1 VIGGSAGCEIGTRNP
16 APGRTRLDPTRG
28 KLSPQAIRAGEK
40 RSLSI
45 PAPTQL
51 DDNAPAAPAAGA
63 GGPPSG
69 GPGSDSLP
77 VRPPGTLASLA
88 AAMRSW
94 RTASVVLLSFSSG
107 LPLGLVWIA
116 IPDWMRKIGVD
127 IRVVGLMTLAQAPWT
142 FKFLWSPLMD
152 RYTPPW
158 LGRRRG
164 WAALM
169 QVALC
174 ALTLVLAGVGQ
185 HPDTPWVVAS
195 LALAIAFA
203 SASQDIALDA
213 YAVDVLRPDEQAVAG
228 GARTAVYRVA
238 MVAAGGVAITAAGRL
253 SWPVVNCGL
262 ALLYLPMLAVTW
274 KAPEPAG
281 LAPAPRT
288 LREAVWHPFIGFL
301 ARRHALEILAFVIL
315 YRLTD
320 NLAQSLQRPFL
331 VEMGYSDFDRGFA
344 LSTIGLVGTL
354 TGVFLGGA
362 ATAPLGLGR
371 ALWIFGALQA
381 VSNLGYVLLA
391 ERGGVDLPL
400 MYGAIG
406 FETLCAGLGM
416 GALSVLLLRMTQKRF
431 SATQYALF
439 SSLFGL
445 PRLVAG
451 PICGFVVDAAGWT
464 RFFWFAI
471 ASGLPALVLLTR
483 FAPWGAREPA
493 FEVEAAGTREQPLPP
508 RALASRAAAGA
519 LLGGAFATLVTAL
532 LGALKAMRAAPGH
545 PAQPF
550 DLAPPLRALAS
561 PGGAGAWLT
570 LAGIVVFGL
579 VCGLFTA
586 AVAAARHGAGRD
598 LASDPPG

>member
-1 VIGGSAGCEIGTRNP
+1 M
-16 APGRTRLDPTRG
+16 
-28 KLSPQAIRAGEK
+28 
-40 RSLSI
+40 SI
-45 PAPTQL
+45 PARPTP
-51 DDNAPAAPAAGA
+51 DEIAAGA
-63 GGPPSG
+63 SAAPEVSTTAPP
-69 GPGSDSLP
+69 P
-77 VRPPGTLASLA
+77 RPPGTLASLSL
-88 AAMRSW
+88 AMRSW

-164 WAALM
+164 WAALT

-174 ALTLVLAGVGQ
+174 ALTLALAGVGQ
-185 HPDTPWVVAS
+185 HPDTPWVVAA

-203 SASQDIALDA
+203 SASQDIAIDA
-213 YAVDVLRPDEQAVAG
+213 YAVDVLRPDEQAVAV
-228 GARTAVYRVA
+228 GARTAVYRLG
-238 MVAAGGVAITAAGRL
+238 MIAAGGIGITVAGAL
-253 SWPVVNCGL
+253 SWPVVNCAL
-262 ALLYLPMLAVTW
+262 ALLYLPMLLVTW
-274 KAPEPAG
+274 KAPEPPG
-281 LAPAPRT
+281 QPPAPRT
-288 LREAVWHPFIGFL
+288 LREAVWHPFVGFL
-301 ARRHALEILAFVIL
+301 ARRHALEILGFVIL
-315 YRLTD
+315 YRLSD
-320 NLAQSLQRPFL
+320 NLAQALQRPFL

-344 LSTIGLVGTL
+344 LSTIGLAGTL

-371 ALWIFGALQA
+371 ALWIFGGLQA
-381 VSNLGYVLLA
+381 IANLGYVVLSVV
-391 ERGGVDLPL
+391 GHVDRPL

-416 GALSVLLLRMTQKRF
+416 GALAVLLLRMTQKRF

-451 PICGFVVDAAGWT
+451 PICGFAVDAVGWT
-464 RFFWFAI
+464 RFFLFAV
-471 ASGLPALVLLTR
+471 AAGLPALLLLTR

-493 FEVEAAGTREQPLPP
+493 FEVEVTPAFRERPLPP
-508 RALASRAAAGA
+508 RALALRAAAGA
-519 LLGGAFATLVTAL
+519 LAGGAFAGLVAAL
-532 LGALKAMRAAPGH
+532 LAALKAMRAAPGH
-545 PAQPF
+545 PAPARPF
-550 DLAPPLRALAS
+550 DLLTPLRALAA
-561 PGGAGAWLT
+561 PDGTGGWLT
-570 LAGIVVFGL
+570 LLGIAAVAA
-579 VCGLFTA
+579 VCGLMAA

-598 LASDPPG
+598 LAADSESPTSS

>member
-1 VIGGSAGCEIGTRNP
+1 MSA
-16 APGRTRLDPTRG
+16 
-28 KLSPQAIRAGEK
+28 
-40 RSLSI
+40 
-45 PAPTQL
+45 
-51 DDNAPAAPAAGA
+51 
-63 GGPPSG
+63 PP
-69 GPGSDSLP
+69 P
-77 VRPPGTLASLA
+77 RPPGTFASLA

-127 IRVVGLMTLAQAPWT
+127 IRVVGLITLAQAPWT

-164 WAALM
+164 WAAITQL
-169 QVALC
+169 ALC
-174 ALTLVLAGVGQ
+174 VLTLALAGVGR
-185 HPDTPWVVAS
+185 HPDTPWVVAA

-213 YAVDVLRPDEQAVAG
+213 YAVDVLRTDEQAVAG
-228 GARTAVYRVA
+228 GARTALYRA
-238 MVAAGGVAITAAGRL
+238 GMVTAGGIGITAAGRFG
-253 SWPVVNCGL
+253 WPAVNCAL
-262 ALLYLPMLAVTW
+262 ALLYLPMVALTW
-274 KAPEPAG
+274 KAPEPEG
-281 LAPAPRT
+281 LPPAPRT
-288 LREAVWHPFIGFL
+288 LREAVWQPFVGFL
-301 ARRHALEILAFVIL
+301 ARRRAIEILVFVML

-344 LSTIGLVGTL
+344 LSTIGLAGTL

-371 ALWIFGALQA
+371 ALWIFGVLQA
-381 VSNLGYVLLA
+381 FSNAGYVVLSQLGHA
-391 ERGGVDLPL
+391 DRPV
-400 MYGAIG
+400 MYAAIG
-406 FETLCAGLGM
+406 FETLAAGLGM

-445 PRLVAG
+445 PRLLAG
-451 PICGFVVDAAGWT
+451 PICGFAVDAVGWT

-471 ASGLPALVLLTR
+471 AAGLPALLLLAR

-493 FEVEAAGTREQPLPP
+493 FAVEARALRGAPLSR
-508 RALASRAAAGA
+508 RALALRGAAGAAAGGA
-519 LLGGAFATLVTAL
+519 VAVFVAVLLA
-532 LGALKAMRAAPGH
+532 ALKAMRAGAGAVAPGARAAAASG
-545 PAQPF
+545 PAAHLARRL
-550 DLAPPLRALAS
+550 DLLTPLRALAS
-561 PGGAGAWLT
+561 PAGAGDWLT
-570 LAGIVVFGL
+570 LVGIAAFAA
-579 VCGLFTA
+579 VCGLLA
-586 AVAAARHGAGRD
+586 AAIAAARHGEGD
-598 LASDPPG
+598 ELAAEVPETTAAAAAPRT

>member
-1 VIGGSAGCEIGTRNP
+1 
-16 APGRTRLDPTRG
+16 
-28 KLSPQAIRAGEK
+28 
-40 RSLSI
+40 LSI
-45 PAPTQL
+45 PAPSE
-51 DDNAPAAPAAGA
+51 PAAAAQPATAADAAATGAADRGTGAALAPSPPARGAA
-63 GGPPSG
+63 GGP
-69 GPGSDSLP
+69 LP
-77 VRPPGTLASLA
+77 PRPPGTWASLA

-164 WAALM
+164 WAAVT

-174 ALTLVLAGVGQ
+174 ALTLALAGVGN
-185 HPDTPWVVAS
+185 HPDTPWVVAA

-203 SASQDIALDA
+203 SASQDIAIDA
-213 YAVDVLRPDEQAVAG
+213 YAVDVLRPEEQAVAV
-228 GARTAVYRVA
+228 GARTALYRVG
-238 MVAAGGVAITAAGRL
+238 MIAAGGIGITVAGRL

-281 LAPAPRT
+281 LPPAPRT
-288 LREAVWHPFIGFL
+288 LREAVWQPFVGFL
-301 ARRHALEILAFVIL
+301 ARRRALEILGFVIL
-315 YRLTD
+315 YRLSD

-344 LSTIGLVGTL
+344 LSTIGLAGTL

-381 VSNLGYVLLA
+381 VSNLAYVVLSVA
-391 ERGGVDLPL
+391 GGVDRPL

-451 PICGFVVDAAGWT
+451 PICGFAVDAVGWT
-464 RFFWFAI
+464 RFFWFAS
-471 ASGLPALVLLTR
+471 AAGLPALLLLTR
-483 FAPWGAREPA
+483 FAPWGAREPSFA
-493 FEVEAAGTREQPLPP
+493 VEVVAAREAPLPP
-508 RALASRAAAGA
+508 RALALRAAAGA
-519 LLGGAFATLVTAL
+519 LAGGSFAALVTAL
-532 LGALKAMRAAPGH
+532 LAALKAMRAAPGH

-550 DLAPPLRALAS
+550 DLLTPLRALAAPDGS
-561 PGGAGAWLT
+561 AGGWLT
-570 LAGIVVFGL
+570 LLGIAAVGL
-579 VCGLFTA
+579 VCGLLAA
-586 AVAAARHGAGRD
+586 AVAAARRGAGRD
-598 LASDPPG
+598 LATDPPG